1 MPRMISKRRYG
12 QSCRKNGKKELIMMT
27 IIGRNILAG
36 LERRGINQ
44 KELAERTG
52 VSGCYISQ
60 IISGKREPSVR
71 ILGKLSEALDC
82 TLAELLEDNKSPR
95 RERRAG

>member
-1 MPRMISKRRYG
+1 
-12 QSCRKNGKKELIMMT
+12 MT
-27 IIGRNILAG
+27 VIGRNILAG

-60 IISGKREPSVR
+60 IISGKRAPSVR
-71 ILGKLSEALDC
+71 MLKKLSGALGYS
-82 TLAELLEDNKSPR
+82 LAELLEDKKSSPR
-95 RERRAG
+95 KRRAG

>member
-1 MPRMISKRRYG
+1 
-12 QSCRKNGKKELIMMT
+12 MT
-27 IIGRNILAG
+27 TIGRNILVG

-60 IISGKREPSVR
+60 IISGKRDPSVK
-71 ILGKLSEALDC
+71 ILGKISNALDC
-82 TLAELLEDNKSPR
+82 SLAELLEDRAAPVR

>member
-1 MPRMISKRRYG
+1 
-12 QSCRKNGKKELIMMT
+12 MMT

-82 TLAELLEDNKSPR
+82 TLAELLEDKSAPVR

>member
-1 MPRMISKRRYG
+1 
-12 QSCRKNGKKELIMMT
+12 MT
-27 IIGRNILAG
+27 TIGRNILAG
-36 LERRGINQ
+36 LEQRGINQ

-71 ILGKLSEALDC
+71 ILGKLSEALDYS
-82 TLAELLEDNKSPR
+82 LAELLEDR
-95 RERRAG
+95 ATTDHRERRVS

>member
-1 MPRMISKRRYG
+1 
-12 QSCRKNGKKELIMMT
+12 MT

-82 TLAELLEDNKSPR
+82 SLAELLEDKATTDH
-95 RERRAG
+95 RERRVS